1 MKESHNSWIHQF
13 ICRHKWRGALNGRLR
28 EHWLMVVIF
37 FLFVAIVL
45 CMINLIVMVLT
56 T

>member
-1 MKESHNSWIHQF
+1 MSGAQKSWINQLIH
-13 ICRHKWRGALNGRLR
+13 RHKRLGIIKDWLTG
-28 EHWLMVVIF
+28 HWLMVVIF